1 MSKEKAIER
10 IREKLHSMENTIK
23 NMLEEDDLV
32 YVDMEKDKLNRQ
44 ILDIDLILKNC
55 EDY

>member
-1 MSKEKAIER
+1 MSKEKALER

>member
-1 MSKEKAIER
+1 MSQIFNKRDFKWV
-10 IREKLHSMENTIK
+10 KKSSWK
-23 NMLEEDDLV
+23 NLRKLEEDDLV
-32 YVDMEKDKLNRQ
+32 YIDMEKDKLNRQ